1 MPEVHVPDLDEH
13 EAPPTPPA
21 PVIAHPRSRVKS
33 IVRVGLEVLLIAMG
47 VFLGLAG
54 EQWRQNVEH
63 RDNAE
68 LALRRF
74 RTEVSSNRAKVE
86 QVREYHATLR
96 TRFNEYLAASPQERK
111 SMRLSIEGIQVVFFE
126 HAAWDLALATVARLH
141 RSRRC
146 RHAVTHLQHAG
157 SCQRPDEWRHAVDVS
172 APPF

>member
-13 EAPPTPPA
+13 EQPPTPPA
-21 PVIAHPRSRVKS
+21 PTVAHPRSRVKS

-47 VFLGLAG
+47 VYLGLAG
-54 EQWRQNVEH
+54 EQWRQNAEH

-96 TRFNEYLAASPQERK
+96 TKLNEYLAASPLERK
-111 SMRLSIEGIQVVFFE
+111 AIKL
-126 HAAWDLALATVARLH
+126 D
-141 RSRRC
+141 
-146 RHAVTHLQHAG
+146 
-157 SCQRPDEWRHAVDVS
+157 
-172 APPF
+172 